1 MENLQ
6 FTLFETPGKKN
17 TDTTLKIAA
26 KNADHLKISTI
37 IIASTTGTTIQAA
50 LQYFDPSIYKII
62 CVTHNYYF
70 RETVRQEFPDDLRE
84 NLENQGVN
92 VVSSTLAFS
101 GVGSAL
107 IRKFQ
112 HFDGISLFSK
122 LLRETMGQ
130 GIKVG
135 MEMTLMAVDNGL
147 VKSGED
153 VLTISGTGR
162 GADTCCWITGASS
175 RYFDKLRV
183 KAIFAKPL

>member
-1 MENLQ
+1 MENLN

-17 TDTTLKIAA
+17 TDATLKIAV
-26 KNADHLKISTI
+26 KNAELLKIRTI

-50 LQYFDPSIYKII
+50 LEYFNPSIYRII

-70 RETVRQEFPDDLRE
+70 RDTVRQEFPEELRE
-84 NLENQGVN
+84 SLEKQGVR
-92 VVSSTLAFS
+92 VVSTTLAFS

-107 IRKFQ
+107 LRKFQ
-112 HFDGISLFSK
+112 YFDGSALFSK

-130 GIKVG
+130 GLKVG
-135 MEMTLMAVDNGL
+135 MEMALMAVDNGH
-147 VKSGED
+147 VETGED